1 MKIHVRTLKNHIYDI
16 SVNSNDKV
24 KTIKDKIQETEGI
37 PPDQQ
42 SLIFSGNLLKD
53 EYFISDYN
61 ITENST
67 IHLVLKLRGGRCMAI
82 KDNQIE
88 EEKGRKEEEGRKKF
102 FKFRFE
108 DKDYFFSYGENLTIK
123 EMLTDCLSKID
134 SKENPE
140 NCHFIYHSYIL
151 NQHFSKKIKEIF
163 RKKEDLYTIKI
174 LGINCIPGGNK

>member
-42 SLIFSGNLLKD
+42 RLIFGGNLLKD

-67 IHLVLKLRGGRCMAI
+67 IHLVLKLRGG
-82 KDNQIE
+82 
-88 EEKGRKEEEGRKKF
+88 
-102 FKFRFE
+102 
-108 DKDYFFSYGENLTIK
+108 S
-123 EMLTDCLSKID
+123 
-134 SKENPE
+134 
-140 NCHFIYHSYIL
+140 
-151 NQHFSKKIKEIF
+151 
-163 RKKEDLYTIKI
+163 
-174 LGINCIPGGNK
+174 